1 MNKNISII
9 LSSVLFSSVTLAQ
22 SSLTKNM
29 NPKIGLNTI
38 FEYVNNSKDSDE
50 DGFSFKEAELQFS
63 SDIDVYLK
71 GQATIAIHKEHH
83 EEGEAESEEHGH
95 ASYAVEPE
103 EVFVETLQI
112 PSVTF
117 KAGKFLLDIG
127 KQNRTHSHA
136 LPFNSHAKL
145 NDLIIGD
152 EAVSEVGV
160 SASYLL
166 PTSFFNE
173 LTVEYFTASNDELFS
188 SEDKHESSYLLRY
201 KSLFDINSA
210 TTFDYGLTYLTQ
222 SAENK
227 TDIYGLD
234 FSVKWK
240 PVTLGNYHSFAW
252 VTDILKKKKYGTD
265 GETEGGV
272 SSYLRY
278 QLSQRLFAQYK
289 YEHLGLDSS
298 TETNTNVHTAL
309 IAFIPSEFSSVR
321 LQYDH
326 INDKTEVDERVL
338 TLQLNISMGAH
349 PAHAY

>member
-9 LSSVLFSSVTLAQ
+9 LSSILFSNLGFAQ
-22 SSLTKNM
+22 SSITKSM

-38 FEYVNNSKDSDE
+38 FEYKNNSKDSDE
-50 DGFSFKEAELQFS
+50 DGFSLKEAELQFS

-83 EEGEAESEEHGH
+83 DGEEEAH

-103 EVFVETLQI
+103 EIYVETLQV

-127 KQNRTHSHA
+127 KHNRVHTHA
-136 LPFNSHAKL
+136 LPFNATAKL
-145 NDLIIGD
+145 NDMIVGD
-152 EAVSEVGV
+152 ESVSEVGV

-166 PTSFFNE
+166 PTNSFNE
-173 LTVEYFTASNDELFS
+173 LTLEYFTASNDELFS
-188 SEDKHESSYLLRY
+188 STAKHESSYLLRY
-201 KSLFDINSA
+201 KALFDISAA
-210 TTFDYGLTYLTQ
+210 TTFDYGLTYLSQ
-222 SAENK
+222 SVENK
-227 TDIYGLD
+227 TDIYGVD

-240 PVTLGNYHSFAW
+240 PVTMGSYHSFAW
-252 VTDILKKKKYGTD
+252 VTDILKKKKYGD
-265 GETEGGV
+265 NAKTESGI
-272 SSYLRY
+272 SSYLKY
-278 QLSQRLFAQYK
+278 QISKRVFSQYK
-289 YEHLGLDSS
+289 YEYLGLDSS
-298 TETNTNVHTAL
+298 TGMSTNVHTAL
-309 IAFIPSEFSSVR
+309 LAFVPSEFSSVR

-326 INDKTEVDERVL
+326 INDNTNIDERVL